1 MLDLVFRLT
10 GTSTKPGIFSLTLK
24 PSVLFSLLDDESTS
38 KVSCRLTIKADCWS
52 TTLTDWLVCPLS
64 SFPFL
69 SDSCR
74 LLGDDG
80 FVAVVPPMGTLG
92 SKANSARD
100 DSSLDSRSTAWE
112 DAFGGDVEG
121 DSGFKGEVPVR
132 GEDLS
137 RDGGRSIMFRFAK
150 SSTFRVGG
158 SSCSVTAAID

>member
-1 MLDLVFRLT
+1 M
-10 GTSTKPGIFSLTLK
+10 SLKSLA
-24 PSVLFSLLDDESTS
+24 LLDDKS
-38 KVSCRLTIKADCWS
+38 KVGRRSVSKAGCWS
-52 TTLTDWLVCPLS
+52 TTLTDWLVWPLS
-64 SFPFL
+64 GFPFP
-69 SDSCR
+69 SGSYR
-74 LLGDDG
+74 LLRDDG

-100 DSSLDSRSTAWE
+100 DSFLVSRSTAWE

-137 RDGGRSIMFRFAK
+137 RDDGRSIMFRFAK

-158 SSCSVTAAID
+158 SSCSVTAAIDQTIVLLKTRTGTHKPRRLAL